1 MNLQGS
7 NPGKFYRGPTPDSFN
22 LKIMYQKILQQI
34 GLSEKEA
41 VVYQTLLETGPISAQ
56 EVLKKVAQKMA
67 TTRPN
72 LYNILAGLK
81 EKGLLAERVKKGK
94 NLFEPESPARLI
106 NVFEKA
112 TQKASQARKTLEM
125 ILPELTSLYNLTT
138 QKPVVQFFE
147 GREGIKKV
155 LADSL
160 TSKHIIYTYAN
171 IEAIIK
177 YFDDINRDYVK
188 KRDALGIKKKGIMV
202 DSEFARSY
210 LKNYHRGTTDTR
222 LIDGNLYPF
231 HSVMQIYDGKISYV
245 TLSDKSIIGVIIK
258 DPAIHQMHKS
268 IFEYTW
274 STAKGID

>member
-1 MNLQGS
+1 
-7 NPGKFYRGPTPDSFN
+7 
-22 LKIMYQKILQQI
+22 MYEKILQQI
-34 GLSEKEA
+34 GLNEKEA
-41 VVYQTLLETGPISAQ
+41 TIYQTLLETGPIEAR
-56 EVLKKVAQKMA
+56 EILKKVSPKME

-72 LYNILAGLK
+72 LYNILAALK
-81 EKGLLAERVKKGK
+81 QKGLLIEKVKKGK
-94 NLFEPESPARLI
+94 TLFEPESPTKLLEVLEESVKRT
-106 NVFEKA
+106 N
-112 TQKASQARKTLEM
+112 QAQQNLAM
-125 ILPELTSLYNLTT
+125 ALPELTSLYNLTT

-160 TSKHIIYTYAN
+160 TSKHTIYTYAN

-177 YFDDINRDYVK
+177 YFDDINRDYIK